1 MAAADSKKQWGDQ
14 DYDEDKNDDIPSTVF
29 VSPVDENGIKI
40 VTEYRT
46 QEDGSKVKHV
56 RKIKVTKIVKKV
68 NRNVKARR
76 AWAKFGDCAGVKAGA
91 EDNVTYL
98 SGEVYK
104 LDLRPRKREDIKDA
118 DAETLFKKIAD
129 SGDATRGDSIVQCRN
144 CGKFGHWTL
153 KCPERRK
160 IGLPEEQT
168 FNDDTP
174 ETPTPASSSSTGNK
188 YVPPSLRAGAVRDS
202 AGGRPRFDRD
212 DATTLTVTNLA
223 EVTTEDDIR
232 ELFRVFGH
240 TTRVY
245 LARDRISGES
255 RGFAFVTYQTRQDA
269 ERAVAGLNGHGYD
282 SLILHVEFA
291 KPREEKKEGGTK

>member
-14 DYDEDKNDDIPSTVF
+14 DYDEDKNDDFPSTVF
-29 VSPVDENGIKI
+29 VSPVDENGIKV

-46 QEDGSKVKHV
+46 QEDGTKVKHV
-56 RKIKVTKIVKKV
+56 RKIKVTKIIKQV
-68 NRNVKARR
+68 NRNVKTRR
-76 AWAKFGDCAGVKAGA
+76 AWAKFGDCAGKTGP

-104 LDLRPRKREDIKDA
+104 LDLRPRKREDVKDIEPSPFKPA
-118 DAETLFKKIAD
+118 DDNGI
-129 SGDATRGDSIVQCRN
+129 RGDSIVQCRN

-153 KCPERRK
+153 RCPDRRK
-160 IGLPEEQT
+160 IGLPEQET
-168 FNDDTP
+168 FNEDTP
-174 ETPTPASSSSTGNK
+174 ETPTPASSSGAGNK
-188 YVPPSLRAGAVRDS
+188 YVPPNLRPGASRDAA
-202 AGGRPRFDRD
+202 AGGRSRFDRD
-212 DATTLTVTNLA
+212 DANTLKVTNLS
-223 EVTTEDDIR
+223 EDTTEDDIR
-232 ELFRVFGH
+232 ELFRNFGH

-245 LARDRISGES
+245 LARDRVSGES

-291 KPREEKKEGGTK
+291 KPREEKKEGAK